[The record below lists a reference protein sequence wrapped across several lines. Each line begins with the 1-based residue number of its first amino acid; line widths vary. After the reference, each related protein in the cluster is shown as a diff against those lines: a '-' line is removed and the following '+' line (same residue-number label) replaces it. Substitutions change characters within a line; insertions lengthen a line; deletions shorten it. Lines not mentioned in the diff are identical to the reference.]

1 MRTNIEFL
9 SYNASSLLKIK
20 LLLCLA
26 IDICFFVLELGCL
39 LFNNISISYKNKT
52 IDICVEVSCFI
63 HHDSSSC
70 CLPFFGVNSFF
81 FFLKGKLR
89 FSINQ
94 YRSKQNPQQQ
104 RDKLLSKFYYCAG
117 RQQI

>member
-20 LLLCLA
+20 LPWCLA
-26 IDICFFVLELGCL
+26 IIDVCFSVLELRCS

-70 CLPFFGVNSFF
+70 CLPFFGVNF
-81 FFLKGKLR
+81 
-89 FSINQ
+89 
-94 YRSKQNPQQQ
+94 
-104 RDKLLSKFYYCAG
+104 
-117 RQQI
+117 